1 MEQPCIIPMP
11 WCAIYVAIIAR
22 PAFNPHLDFSNVL
35 KSSLQLPTVI
45 KSVQDLFFL
54 QNSKKVCFQ
63 NETAY
68 YKTKQVINF
77 KNTSIQLP
85 FIKQV
90 LVFFGFMQY
99 KVLQNV
105 LLSSVKFISIKPINN
120 LCFKQYNTLIV

>member
-1 MEQPCIIPMP
+1 MEQPCIIPML
-11 WCAIYVAIIAR
+11 WSAIYVATIAR
-22 PAFNPHLDFSNVL
+22 QVFNPHLDFSNVL
-35 KSSLQLPTVI
+35 KSFLQLPTVV

-54 QNSKKVCFQ
+54 QNPKKVCFQ

-68 YKTKQVINF
+68 YKTNHVINL
-77 KNTSIQLP
+77 KNTSVQLP

-105 LLSSVKFISIKPINN
+105 LLSSVKFISIQPINN